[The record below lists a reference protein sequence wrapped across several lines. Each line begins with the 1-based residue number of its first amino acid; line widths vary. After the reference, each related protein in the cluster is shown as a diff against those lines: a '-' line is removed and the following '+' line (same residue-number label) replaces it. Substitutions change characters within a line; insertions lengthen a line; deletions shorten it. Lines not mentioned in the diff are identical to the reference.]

1 MEIAFYILAGMAVTS
16 AILVVSLKNLV
27 RAILALASL
36 FLSIAGLYILLSAEF
51 LGLVQILVYIGG
63 VILLFLFL
71 IMLTENLFEKNKVNL
86 FQRITG
92 VGLVLLLFS
101 IIISIFMKQ
110 PFQAIPKTDYSIQ
123 ELGKHLLTDYLV
135 PFEVVS
141 LLLLVALIGAIVIA
155 KKEENK

>member
-1 MEIAFYILAGMAVTS
+1 MEIAFYILSGMAVTS

-71 IMLTENLFEKNKVNL
+71 IMLTENLFEKTQVNFL
-86 FQRITG
+86 QRITG
-92 VGLVLLLFS
+92 ALLILSLFAIFFS
-101 IIISIFMKQ
+101 IFRKQ
-110 PFQAIPKTDYSIQ
+110 PFQAIPNVNYSIQ
-123 ELGKHLLTDYLV
+123 EIGRLLMTDYLI

-155 KKEENK
+155 RKEEE

>member
-1 MEIAFYILAGMAVTS
+1 MAVTS

-71 IMLTENLFEKNKVNL
+71 IMLTENLFEKTQVNFL
-86 FQRITG
+86 QRITG
-92 VGLVLLLFS
+92 ALLILSLFAIFFS
-101 IIISIFMKQ
+101 IFRKQ
-110 PFQAIPKTDYSIQ
+110 PFQAIPNVNYSIQ
-123 ELGKHLLTDYLV
+123 EIGRLLMTDYLI

-155 KKEENK
+155 RKEEE

>member
-1 MEIAFYILAGMAVTS
+1 MEIAFYILSGMAVTS

-27 RAILALASL
+27 RAILALSSL

-71 IMLTENLFEKNKVNL
+71 IMLTENLFEKTQVNFL
-86 FQRITG
+86 QRITG
-92 VGLVLLLFS
+92 ALLILSLFAIFFS
-101 IIISIFMKQ
+101 IFRKQ
-110 PFQAIPKTDYSIQ
+110 PFQAIPNVNYSIQ
-123 ELGKHLLTDYLV
+123 EIGRLLMTDYLI

-155 KKEENK
+155 RKEEE

>member
-1 MEIAFYILAGMAVTS
+1 MEIAFYILSGMAIIS
-16 AILVVSLKNLV
+16 AVLVVSLKNLV

-71 IMLTENLFEKNKVNL
+71 IMLTENLFEKSQVAFL
-86 FQRITG
+86 QRITG
-92 VGLVLLLFS
+92 ALLILSLFV
-101 IIISIFMKQ
+101 IFISIFMKQ
-110 PFQAIPKTDYSIQ
+110 PYQAIPNTNYSIQ
-123 ELGKHLLTDYLV
+123 EIGKLLMTDYLV

-155 KKEENK
+155 RKEEE

>member
-1 MEIAFYILAGMAVTS
+1 MEIAFYILSGMAVTS

-36 FLSIAGLYILLSAEF
+36 FLSIAALYILLSAEF
-51 LGLVQILVYIGG
+51 LGLVQTLVYIGG

-71 IMLTENLFEKNKVNL
+71 IMLTENLFEERQVAF

-92 VGLVLLLFS
+92 VGLVLLLFG
-101 IIISIFMKQ
+101 IFVSIFMKQ
-110 PFQAIPKTDYSIQ
+110 PFQVIPKTDYSIA
-123 ELGKHLLTDYLV
+123 EIGRLLMTDYLI

-155 KKEENK
+155 RKEEE